1 MASSPKGLV
10 GAYLHGHSFA
20 CTWKDFTA
28 SLEWVRKDFTASL
41 EWVRNPVP
49 TLSKSGWTLTHQ
61 RSGEEEEQSDS

>member
-10 GAYLHGHSFA
+10 CAYLHVHSFA
-20 CTWKDFTA
+20 CTW
-28 SLEWVRKDFTASL
+28 KDFTASL